1 LSSHIEEFWKM
12 AVQIIPNFVTVDRI
26 YLIEFEIIDT
36 TDTYIAL
43 LLEIDNT
50 GRLKENV
57 MVLAS

>member
-1 LSSHIEEFWKM
+1 M
-12 AVQIIPNFVTVDRI
+12 TVDRI

-50 GRLKENV
+50 GQLKENA